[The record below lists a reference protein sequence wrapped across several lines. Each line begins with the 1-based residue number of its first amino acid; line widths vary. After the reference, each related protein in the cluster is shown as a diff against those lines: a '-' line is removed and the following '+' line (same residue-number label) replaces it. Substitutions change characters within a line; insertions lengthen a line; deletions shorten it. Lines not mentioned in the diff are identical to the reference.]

1 MNPGERRRLLGLLG
15 FLTFNAVYV
24 GVVMAPVLT
33 QIASEF
39 KITTGTA
46 GLVVA
51 AYGAPGILVA
61 VLTGPYSDRFGR
73 KRFLVTGSLIMG
85 VFTLLS
91 AFATSFAVLVA
102 MRIIAGVG
110 GSVIFPNVTATVGD
124 NFAYRDRGG
133 AMGTVIGLNTMAAVI
148 GVPLA
153 GILAES
159 TSWRVSV
166 GLVGVLSIAAAL
178 LLLWKLRPAQT
189 PLSESGIRDMYRSIL
204 TNRSALGAIGSSF
217 LGALYWFTWATYIV
231 VFFENAFGLSQ
242 GVASILAL
250 TQGLGV
256 LFGSQLGGRL
266 GGRIGHK
273 PIVAGSVVISG
284 MLLLL
289 QTNLTLPLAATAVL
303 NLLLSAVIGAR
314 FASNTTL
321 LTEQVPEA
329 RGTLL
334 AVSASVTSA
343 SIVAG
348 AAIGGLLIDGPGF
361 WALGAFCFV
370 AAVLAALV
378 VWIFVR
384 EEPIDLEI
392 APAV

>member
-33 QIASEF
+33 QIANEF
-39 KITTGTA
+39 SITTGTA

-51 AYGAPGILVA
+51 AYGAPGIVVA

-85 VFTLLS
+85 IFTLLS
-91 AFATSFAVLVA
+91 AFATSFGVLVV
-102 MRIIAGVG
+102 MRIVAGVG

-124 NFAYRDRGG
+124 NFPYRDRGS
-133 AMGTVIGLNTMAAVI
+133 AMGTVIGMNTMASVI

-153 GILAES
+153 GILAEA

-166 GLVGVLSIAAAL
+166 GLVGLLSILAAL
-178 LLLWKLRPAQT
+178 VLLWKLRPAQT
-189 PLSESGIRDMYRSIL
+189 PLSESAIRDMYRSIV

-231 VFFENAFGLSQ
+231 VFFESAFGLSQ

-266 GGRIGHK
+266 GARIGHK
-273 PIVAGSVVISG
+273 PIVAGSVVLSG
-284 MLLLL
+284 VLLLL
-289 QTNLTLPLAATAVL
+289 QTNLTLPLPATAVL

-348 AAIGGLLIDGPGF
+348 AAIGGVLIDGLGF
-361 WALGAFCFV
+361 WALGAFCFA
-370 AAVLAALV
+370 AAVFAALV
-378 VWIFVR
+378 VRIFVR

>member
-1 MNPGERRRLLGLLG
+1 M
-15 FLTFNAVYV
+15 
-24 GVVMAPVLT
+24 
-33 QIASEF
+33 
-39 KITTGTA
+39 
-46 GLVVA
+46 
-51 AYGAPGILVA
+51 GI
-61 VLTGPYSDRFGR
+61 
-73 KRFLVTGSLIMG
+73 
-85 VFTLLS
+85 FTLLS

-102 MRIIAGVG
+102 MRVLAGIG
-110 GSVIFPNVTATVGD
+110 SSVIFPNVTATVGD
-124 NFAYRDRGG
+124 NFAYRERGS
-133 AMGTVIGLNTMAAVI
+133 AMGMVIGLNTLAGVV

-153 GILAES
+153 GILAEA

-166 GLVGVLSIAAAL
+166 GLVGVLSIAAAML
-178 LLLWKLRPAQT
+178 LFWKLRPAQT
-189 PLSESGIRDMYRSIL
+189 PLSESRIRDMYRSIV

-231 VFFENAFGLSQ
+231 VFFQDAFGLSQ
-242 GVASILAL
+242 GVASVLAL

-256 LFGSQLGGRL
+256 MVGSQLGGRL

-273 PIVAGSVVISG
+273 PIVAGSVLLSAA
-284 MLLLL
+284 LLLF
-289 QTNLTLPLAATAVL
+289 QTNVTLPLAATAFL
-303 NLLLSAVIGAR
+303 NLVLSAVIGAR

-343 SIVAG
+343 SIVVG
-348 AAIGGLLIDGPGF
+348 ATIGGLLVDGPGF
-361 WALGAFCFV
+361 WALGAFC
-370 AAVLAALV
+370 AAAGVLAALV
-378 VWIFVR
+378 VWVFVR

>member
-1 MNPGERRRLLGLLG
+1 
-15 FLTFNAVYV
+15 
-24 GVVMAPVLT
+24 
-33 QIASEF
+33 
-39 KITTGTA
+39 
-46 GLVVA
+46 
-51 AYGAPGILVA
+51 
-61 VLTGPYSDRFGR
+61 
-73 KRFLVTGSLIMG
+73 
-85 VFTLLS
+85 
-91 AFATSFAVLVA
+91 
-102 MRIIAGVG
+102 
-110 GSVIFPNVTATVGD
+110 
-124 NFAYRDRGG
+124 
-133 AMGTVIGLNTMAAVI
+133 
-148 GVPLA
+148 
-153 GILAES
+153 
-159 TSWRVSV
+159 
-166 GLVGVLSIAAAL
+166 
-178 LLLWKLRPAQT
+178 
-189 PLSESGIRDMYRSIL
+189 
-204 TNRSALGAIGSSF
+204 
-217 LGALYWFTWATYIV
+217 

-273 PIVAGSVVISG
+273 PIVAGSVVLSG
-284 MLLLL
+284 TLLLL
-289 QTNLTLPLAATAVL
+289 QTNLALPLAATAFL
-303 NLLLSAVIGAR
+303 NLLLSTVIGAR

-361 WALGAFCFV
+361 SALGLFCFV

-378 VWIFVR
+378 VSIFVR

-392 APAV
+392 APAI

>member
-1 MNPGERRRLLGLLG
+1 LSPSERRRLLGLLG

-24 GVVMAPVLT
+24 GIVMAPVLT

-39 KITTGTA
+39 RITTGTA

-51 AYGAPGILVA
+51 AYGAPGIVVA
-61 VLTGPYSDRFGR
+61 VVTGPYSDRFGR

-124 NFAYRDRGG
+124 NFPYRDRGS
-133 AMGTVIGLNTMAAVI
+133 AMGTVIGLNTMAGVI

-153 GILAES
+153 GILAEA

-166 GLVGVLSIAAAL
+166 GLVGVLSVVAAV
-178 LLLWKLRPAQT
+178 LLLWKLHPAQT
-189 PLSESGIRDMYRSIL
+189 PLSESGIREMYRSIV

-256 LFGSQLGGRL
+256 LVGSQLGGRL
-266 GGRIGHK
+266 GARIGHK
-273 PIVAGSVVISG
+273 PIVAGSVFISG
-284 MLLLL
+284 VLLLL
-289 QTNLTLPLAATAVL
+289 QTNLALPLPATAVL

-334 AVSASVTSA
+334 ALSASVTSA
-343 SIVAG
+343 SIVVG
-348 AAIGGLLIDGPGF
+348 AAIGGLLIDGAGF

-378 VWIFVR
+378 VWTFVR

>member
-1 MNPGERRRLLGLLG
+1 MSPGERRRLLGLLG
-15 FLTFNAVYV
+15 FLSFNAVYV

-39 KITTGTA
+39 NITTGTA

-51 AYGAPGILVA
+51 AYGVPGIAVA

-102 MRIIAGVG
+102 MRVLAGIG
-110 GSVIFPNVTATVGD
+110 GSVIFPNTTATVGD
-124 NFAYRDRGG
+124 NFAYRDRGS
-133 AMGTVIGLNTMAAVI
+133 AMGVVIGLNTMAAVI
-148 GVPLA
+148 GIPLA
-153 GILAES
+153 GILAEA
-159 TSWRVSV
+159 TTWRASV
-166 GLVGVLSIAAAL
+166 GLVGLLSIAAAL

-189 PLSESGIRDMYRSIL
+189 PLSEQGIREMYRSIV
-204 TNRSALGAIGSSF
+204 TNRSALGAIASSF
-217 LGALYWFTWATYIV
+217 LGGLYWFTWSTYVV
-231 VFFENAFGLSQ
+231 VFFEIAFGLSQ
-242 GVASILAL
+242 GVASTFAL

-266 GGRIGHK
+266 GARIGHK
-273 PIVAGSVVISG
+273 AVVAGSVTVSG
-284 MLLLL
+284 TLLLL
-289 QTNLTLPLAATAVL
+289 LTNLGLSLPVAALL
-303 NLLLSAVIGAR
+303 NLLVSAVIGAR

-334 AVSASVTSA
+334 ALSASVTSG
-343 SIVAG
+343 SLVVG
-348 AAIGGLLIDGPGF
+348 AAVGGLLIDGLGL
-361 WALGAFCFV
+361 WALGVFCFV

-378 VWIFVR
+378 VTTFVR

-392 APAV
+392 ASAV

>member
-1 MNPGERRRLLGLLG
+1 LNRGERRRLLGLLG
-15 FLTFNAVYV
+15 FLSFNAVYV
-24 GVVMAPVLT
+24 GIVMAPVLT
-33 QIASEF
+33 QIAAEF
-39 KITTGTA
+39 NITTGTA

-51 AYGAPGILVA
+51 AYGAPGIVVA

-102 MRIIAGVG
+102 MRIIAGIG
-110 GSVIFPNVTATVGD
+110 GSVIFPNTTATVGD
-124 NFAYRDRGG
+124 NFSYRDRGA

-153 GILAES
+153 GILAEA
-159 TSWRVSV
+159 TTWRVSV
-166 GLVGVLSIAAAL
+166 GLVGALSIAAAI
-178 LLLWKLRPAQT
+178 LLLWKFRPAQT
-189 PLSESGIRDMYRSIL
+189 PLSESRIRDMYRSIV

-273 PIVAGSVVISG
+273 PIVAGSVAISG
-284 MLLLL
+284 VLLLL
-289 QTNLTLPLAATAVL
+289 QTNLPLPLPATAVL

-334 AVSASVTSA
+334 AISASVTSA
-343 SIVAG
+343 SIVVG
-348 AAIGGLLIDGPGF
+348 AAVGGLLIDGLGF

-370 AAVLAALV
+370 AAVFAALV
-378 VWIFVR
+378 VWVFVR

>member
-1 MNPGERRRLLGLLG
+1 MSPSERRRLLGLLG

-24 GVVMAPVLT
+24 GIVMAPVLT

-39 KITTGTA
+39 RITTGTA

-51 AYGAPGILVA
+51 AYGAPGIVVA
-61 VLTGPYSDRFGR
+61 VVTGPYSDRFGR

-124 NFAYRDRGG
+124 NFPYRDRGS
-133 AMGTVIGLNTMAAVI
+133 AMGTVIGLNTMAGVI

-153 GILAES
+153 GILAEA

-166 GLVGVLSIAAAL
+166 GLVGVLSIVAAL
-178 LLLWKLRPAQT
+178 LLLWKLHPAQT
-189 PLSESGIRDMYRSIL
+189 PLSESGIREMYRSIV

-256 LFGSQLGGRL
+256 LVGSQLGGRL
-266 GGRIGHK
+266 GARIGHK
-273 PIVAGSVVISG
+273 PIVAGSVFISG
-284 MLLLL
+284 VLLLL
-289 QTNLTLPLAATAVL
+289 QTNLALPLPATAVL

-334 AVSASVTSA
+334 ALSASVTSA
-343 SIVAG
+343 SIVVG
-348 AAIGGLLIDGPGF
+348 AAIGGLLIDGAGF

-378 VWIFVR
+378 VWTFVR